1 MRKEATMSV
10 RLLSDPHG
18 LYFDL
23 YDMFESALEGEQW
36 TDRWPCG
43 ANRDIAVGDTAFIV
57 VAGEHN
63 SPAIFARA
71 QIAAADEQDQVRLLD
86 PADADLSAAYCRNVL
101 GADPQI
107 LFVRIV
113 VDSVVN
119 PFAADAE
126 GEDLEELLAL
136 ADLDQPACVGVDFVA
151 LALSGEALPDACAAL
166 IQERWEGQIIA
177 REPHGKATR
186 LPAEEEE

>member
-1 MRKEATMSV
+1 MSV

-18 LYFDL
+18 LFYDIF
-23 YDMFESALEGEQW
+23 DMFESALDGEQW

-43 ANRDIAVGDTAFIV
+43 ANRKIAVGDTAFIV
-57 VAGEHN
+57 VAGEQG

-71 QIAAADEQDQVRLLD
+71 QVIAADERDQVRLLD
-86 PADADLSAAYCRNVL
+86 PDSADLSEAYCRNVL

-136 ADLDQPACVGVDFVA
+136 AELDQPACVGTDLPA
-151 LALSGEALPDACAAL
+151 MALSGEALPEACAAL
-166 IQERWEGQIIA
+166 VQERWEGQIIA

-186 LPAEEEE
+186 LPTKEE